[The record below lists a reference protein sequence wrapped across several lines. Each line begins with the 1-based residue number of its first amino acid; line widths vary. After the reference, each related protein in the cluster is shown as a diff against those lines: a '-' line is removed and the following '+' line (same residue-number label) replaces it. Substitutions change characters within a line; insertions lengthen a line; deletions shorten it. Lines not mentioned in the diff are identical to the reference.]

1 MTDIIEKELSYRIN
15 GCIFDVHNEVGPG
28 LREECYQSAMKVRLN
43 QAGLPFL
50 AKPQTRRELIYL
62 EQVAD
67 IFEPDFVVS
76 DLIVL
81 ELKTHPDGMPASAF
95 RQTINY
101 LKFWKLELGL
111 LINFAEADA
120 EIRRVVFHESP
131 AEPVE
136 NCDHIRGQ
144 MSDAV
149 REKLVVV
156 REALL
161 AVHAQ
166 FGLGYSDSTYRNL
179 LAIGFRHRGLMCD
192 ATVTAQ
198 PVFREHRLPTSPITP
213 LAIDGRILVQVEA
226 IHDGV
231 TKRAIRTM
239 QTHLECMN
247 AEVGVIAS
255 FGQSRFEV
263 CGVCRRK
270 KERTRAARIKRSAN
284 KSCPHSRSV

>member
-1 MTDIIEKELSYRIN
+1 MDAIIEKELSYRIN

-43 QAGLPFL
+43 QAGLPYL
-50 AKPQTRRELIYL
+50 AKPQTRHELIYL
-62 EQVAD
+62 GQVAD
-67 IFEPDFVVS
+67 VFESDFVVS
-76 DLIVL
+76 DRIVL
-81 ELKTHPDGMPASAF
+81 ELKTHPEGMPTSAF

-101 LKFWKLELGL
+101 LKFWKFELGL

-131 AEPVE
+131 SGPLE
-136 NCDHIRGQ
+136 NYDHIRGQ

-161 AVHAQ
+161 AVHRQ

-179 LAIGFRHRGLMCD
+179 LTIGFQHRGLTCD
-192 ATVTAQ
+192 VAVTAQ
-198 PVFREHRLPTSPITP
+198 PVFREHRLLTSPITP
-213 LAIDGRILVQVEA
+213 LAIDGQILVQVEA
-226 IHDGV
+226 IQDGV
-231 TKRAIRTM
+231 TKRALRTM

-247 AEVGVIAS
+247 ADVGVIAS
-255 FGQSRFEV
+255 FGQSRFEIR
-263 CGVCRRK
+263 GVCRRK
-270 KERTRAARIKRSAN
+270 KEGN
-284 KSCPHSRSV
+284 

>member
-1 MTDIIEKELSYRIN
+1 MDDIIEKELSSRIN

-28 LREECYQSAMKVRLN
+28 LREECYQSALKIRLN

-50 AKPQTRRELIYL
+50 AKPQTRRELFYL
-62 EQVAD
+62 GQVAD
-67 IFEPDFVVS
+67 IFEPDFVVAERV
-76 DLIVL
+76 IL
-81 ELKTHPDGMPASAF
+81 ELKTHPDGLPTSAF

-111 LINFAEADA
+111 LINFAQADA

-131 AEPVE
+131 ADPVE
-136 NCDHIRGQ
+136 NYDHIRGQ

-156 REALL
+156 REVLL
-161 AVHAQ
+161 EVHSQ

-192 ATVTAQ
+192 AAVTAQ

-213 LAIDGRILVQVEA
+213 LAIDGGILVQIEA

-239 QTHLECMN
+239 QTHLTCMN

-263 CGVCRRK
+263 RGVRR
-270 KERTRAARIKRSAN
+270 RTSEDK
-284 KSCPHSRSV
+284 